1 MEHSGLC
8 RAQKAIVGSFGT
20 YPGYTGAWWPG
31 TALPSEVNVQK
42 KGSKTDGFPWEND
55 FDMMDSRICQIYGS
69 LLEGSW

>member
-1 MEHSGLC
+1 MERSGLC

-42 KGSKTDGFPWEND
+42 KVENRWFPL
-55 FDMMDSRICQIYGS
+55 GK
-69 LLEGSW
+69 